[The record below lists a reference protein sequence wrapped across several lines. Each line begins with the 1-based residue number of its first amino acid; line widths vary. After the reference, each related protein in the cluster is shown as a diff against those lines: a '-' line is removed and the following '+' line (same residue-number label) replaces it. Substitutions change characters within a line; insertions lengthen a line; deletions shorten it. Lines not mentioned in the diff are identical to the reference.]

1 MNPKQLS
8 LIPSMFEDVLRFHM
22 EVLNQGP
29 RAPQLPSRP
38 LARARF
44 LFMEEELLEFRDA
57 TANEDIVKAADALA
71 DLIYVAL
78 GTAYLMGLP
87 FDDIWEAV
95 QEANMRKVPGFT
107 KRGMPND
114 AMKPE
119 GWVGPEARIE
129 AAIGDSLSSWMEP

>member
-1 MNPKQLS
+1 MNQKLPLPT
-8 LIPSMFEDVLRFHM
+8 PSMFEDVLRFHM
-22 EVLNQGP
+22 EVLNQDP
-29 RAPQLPSRP
+29 RAPQL
-38 LARARF
+38 LDDKTTQARYQ
-44 LFMEEELLEFRDA
+44 FMEEELYEFQESVA
-57 TANEDIVKAADALA
+57 AQDIVGAADALA

-87 FDDIWEAV
+87 FGDIWDAV